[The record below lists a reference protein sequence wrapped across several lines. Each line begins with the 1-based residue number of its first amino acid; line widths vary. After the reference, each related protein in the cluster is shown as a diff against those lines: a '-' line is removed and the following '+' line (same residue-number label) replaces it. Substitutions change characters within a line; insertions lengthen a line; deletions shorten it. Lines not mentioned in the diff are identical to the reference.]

1 MAGLG
6 LGVWVWVLYLLQL
19 LFLGLSFSIHKMGS
33 DEERCCTH
41 CNLFNSLLPTPL
53 IHCESF
59 EWGSLA
65 YGGMLWSFKHLPAS
79 LCPASAVG
87 LCVCVFNSFIETSF
101 THHAIH
107 QFKVYNSV
115 AFSVF
120 TEFCICHHNQS
131 LLEHFLH
138 LRKKPC
144 IIIIPSPFIPSQ
156 PLATTHLLLSWL
168 IGLFCTLH
176 INGIIHHAVLCD
188 FISFT

>member
-1 MAGLG
+1 MNLLIPLIRKQSGIAANGWTWPG
-6 LGVWVWVLYLLQL
+6 NWVWVLYLLQL

-138 LRKKPC
+138 LRKE
-144 IIIIPSPFIPSQ
+144 
-156 PLATTHLLLSWL
+156 
-168 IGLFCTLH
+168 TLH
-176 INGIIHHAVLCD
+176 HHHPLSLHPFSASGNHSLLCLD
-188 FISFT
+188 WLVFSVHCI